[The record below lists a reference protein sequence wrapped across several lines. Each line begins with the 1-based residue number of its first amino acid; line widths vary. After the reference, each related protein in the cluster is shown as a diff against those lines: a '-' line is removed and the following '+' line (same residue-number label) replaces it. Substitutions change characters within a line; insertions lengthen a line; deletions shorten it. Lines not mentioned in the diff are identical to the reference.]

1 MNVRLILDFLF
12 TGVCPGS
19 CSPQC
24 YPSCNPVCCYNS
36 QQSSLYQQQQLQ
48 RQQQEQFYYHP
59 PTETGLAA
67 AAQYIKLPSAPAPAP
82 AFALAP
88 SPTPAPPKPPP
99 PPPCASYCPKE
110 CYPDC
115 ATSCCEPKPPPMPLY
130 LKRKQSIA
138 VACEG
143 HKLKIKCPNKYDNW
157 LIKGRFR
164 ITLTASGKREI
175 QVDNFSNKKNWVGW
189 TLHEAAIFEGTRNIT
204 WQEEGTPLLTTESLS
219 SDGLRRFFTRFI
231 LWIMWQNVLAVR
243 GKLITGVHVQ
253 CWSPMIDFDGLLP
266 SLNLKPR
273 LY

>member
-1 MNVRLILDFLF
+1 MNVRLILVFLF

-36 QQSSLYQQQQLQ
+36 QQSSLYQQQQQLQ
-48 RQQQEQFYYHP
+48 RQKQEQFYYHP

-88 SPTPAPPKPPP
+88 SPTPAPPKP

-231 LWIMWQNVLAVR
+231 LRIMWQNVLAVR

-253 CWSPMIDFDGLLP
+253 C
-266 SLNLKPR
+266 
-273 LY
+273 

>member
-1 MNVRLILDFLF
+1 MIGQNLLTPKNTLSKWSVNAFYCVNGLHVGLCILC
-12 TGVCPGS
+12 V
-19 CSPQC
+19 
-24 YPSCNPVCCYNS
+24 
-36 QQSSLYQQQQLQ
+36 QQHLQ

-88 SPTPAPPKPPP
+88 SPTPAPPKP

-143 HKLKIKCPNKYDNW
+143 HKLKIKCPNKYDN
-157 LIKGRFR
+157 
-164 ITLTASGKREI
+164 
-175 QVDNFSNKKNWVGW
+175 
-189 TLHEAAIFEGTRNIT
+189 
-204 WQEEGTPLLTTESLS
+204 
-219 SDGLRRFFTRFI
+219 
-231 LWIMWQNVLAVR
+231 
-243 GKLITGVHVQ
+243 
-253 CWSPMIDFDGLLP
+253 
-266 SLNLKPR
+266 
-273 LY
+273 